1 MANGVVRAA
10 VRLVVVL
17 GGLGDTPP
25 VAADGGSAAADLRVA
40 QSLGDRQLTVVLH
53 RAGPGPLRVDVVL
66 HSGPAGEL
74 VLTALRDG
82 VDADRAVVA
91 LPDRPGT
98 AGATL
103 RVDRAG
109 SWELGVADGA
119 RTALIPFV
127 LTTPAPTSWERA
139 AYGGWVAAGGSLLV
153 ALVVAVRARRWW
165 TPLVPG
171 AGVVVAATVAVTA
184 ALLSVSI
191 PPPVEPGWLTDLTR
205 DGAADPSAVPGDAT
219 SRPPVNVLVSAPGA
233 VAGGPADVVLDLTDA
248 ATGRPVDD
256 LLVHHDALVHLVV
269 VGPSGRV
276 WHLHPVRTDR
286 GRYTAHLTPEAGRHA
301 VAAEVA
307 RRGGGVQQVRST
319 LDVPGGGPAA
329 GAGAPGVVGAP
340 GTPGGCQQGHPAG
353 TGCWQG
359 HPALIPEAATVSV
372 EPAPAGTPTV
382 LAATFGDTATLQPW
396 LGMPGHL
403 LVSGPLPAEPGGGG
417 GSGGGG
423 SGVDSSAVDGSGA
436 VGGEVGAAVASAPVW
451 AHVHAST
458 GLTADARGAAAPG
471 LPAPDLSSP
480 NLPAPDVTVAA
491 FGPQVR
497 FAFTF
502 PHPGRYR
509 LWFQAMRDHTVLT
522 VPAVVD
528 VPAPGPRGA
537 TGPPPLCSPSPLP
550 PSAGC

>member
-1 MANGVVRAA
+1 MRAA
-10 VRLVVVL
+10 VRLVVGALVVAFVGL
-17 GGLGDTPP
+17 GGAPP
-25 VAADGGSAAADLRVA
+25 AAADGGSAAGDLRVA
-40 QSLGDRQLTVVLH
+40 QSLGDRELTVVLH
-53 RAGPGPLRVDVVL
+53 RTGPGPLRVDVVL

-74 VLTALRDG
+74 VLTARRDG

-103 RVDRAG
+103 RADHAG
-109 SWELGVADGA
+109 PWELGVADGE

-127 LTTPAPTSWERA
+127 LAAPESTAWERA
-139 AYGGWVAAGGSLLV
+139 AYGGWVAAGASLLV

-165 TPLVPG
+165 TPLVPA

-184 ALLSVSI
+184 ALLSATI
-191 PPPVEPGWLTDLTR
+191 PPPVEPGWLTDPTR
-205 DGAADPSAVPGDAT
+205 DGAADASAVPGDAT

-233 VAGGPADVVLDLTDA
+233 VAGGPVDVVLALTDA

-256 LLVHHDALVHLVV
+256 LLVHHDALVHLAV

-276 WHLHPVRTDR
+276 WHRHPVRTDR
-286 GRYTAHLTPEAGRHA
+286 GRYTVRLTPEAGRHA

-319 LDVPGGGPAA
+319 LEVPGAGGSPAGGSPAGGSPAGGGAA
-329 GAGAPGVVGAP
+329 GPPGSALGA
-340 GTPGGCQQGHPAG
+340 
-353 TGCWQG
+353 
-359 HPALIPEAATVSV
+359 VSV

-382 LAATFGDTATLQPW
+382 LAATFGDAATLQPW

-403 LVSGPLPAEPGGGG
+403 LVAGPLPVETGGG
-417 GSGGGG
+417 
-423 SGVDSSAVDGSGA
+423 
-436 VGGEVGAAVASAPVW
+436 VGAAVAAAPVW
-451 AHVHAST
+451 AHVHALP
-458 GLTADARGAAAPG
+458 GLPADPGGAAAPDV
-471 LPAPDLSSP
+471 PAPDVP
-480 NLPAPDVTVAA
+480 APDVPAPDVTVAA

-509 LWFQAMRDHTVLT
+509 LWFQAMRDHSVLT

-528 VPAPGPRGA
+528 VPAPDPRDAG
-537 TGPPPLCSPSPLP
+537 GPPPPCSPSSPP
-550 PSAGC
+550 PSPGC